1 MSVFGFDIDASLV
14 TIIKGGTSKH
24 DALDQLIDVMAKHPS
39 ITDAEAF
46 RKAVHEREHVMSTGI
61 GGGVGIPHVRL
72 KQVSSLIVGVGVAP
86 KGLDYDTLDNEPVY
100 VMVLFAT
107 PEGADRE
114 YLRLL
119 AQVMGALR
127 KDSTLFEKLM
137 DCRTPKAVADL
148 LNG

>member
-1 MSVFGFDIDASLV
+1 MSVFGFDIDPSLV
-14 TIIKGGTSKH
+14 TMVKGGVSKH
-24 DALDQLIDVMAKHPS
+24 DALDQLVDVMAKHPA

-46 RKAVHEREHVMSTGI
+46 RRAVHEREGVMSTGI
-61 GGGVGIPHVRL
+61 GGGVGIPHVRM
-72 KQVSSLIVGVGVAP
+72 KQVSSLIVGVGIAP

-107 PEGADRE
+107 PEGAARE
-114 YLRLL
+114 YLKLL